1 MRIAVAETY
10 DVLIT
15 PEGDA
20 YTFVAEA
27 MDRSGFAAGSLA
39 ASPDA
44 PISLPEP
51 RPRGLLTMADMGMG
65 HEGMEHGSPNHAGM
79 EQEAMDHSG
88 MDHSAM
94 DHGDANQP
102 AINQGMSHEAM
113 NHDSMN
119 HGEITSRQ
127 PQGAQMDRMAMDM
140 SSGTPSND
148 LLAPP
153 IGAPPGASVLSYADL
168 RALEPNQDLRAPER
182 TVIVR
187 LGGTMERY
195 IWTINGQKFD
205 EAEPIELRYGE
216 RVRLTFIN
224 ETMMN
229 HPMHLHGMFV
239 ELDNGQPVDK
249 QPRKHVVNVGPGRT
263 YSVDLTA
270 NEPGE
275 WAFHC
280 HLMYHMSSGMMRKVV
295 VARMA
300 DMGHSEHH
308 GMTH

>member
-1 MRIAVAETY
+1 
-10 DVLIT
+10 
-15 PEGDA
+15 
-20 YTFVAEA
+20 
-27 MDRSGFAAGSLA
+27 
-39 ASPDA
+39 
-44 PISLPEP
+44 
-51 RPRGLLTMADMGMG
+51 
-65 HEGMEHGSPNHAGM
+65 
-79 EQEAMDHSG
+79 
-88 MDHSAM
+88 
-94 DHGDANQP
+94 
-102 AINQGMSHEAM
+102 
-113 NHDSMN
+113 
-119 HGEITSRQ
+119 
-127 PQGAQMDRMAMDM
+127 MDM